1 MKDKAE
7 APKPEQSV
15 TQHVKPHR
23 GMVGARAAGGGSRP
37 VAGAARAAAV
47 VVGIFGAL
55 APAAAGAEV
64 VVLAADRLLEVRSGR
79 VVRDAVVVVE
89 GERIRAAGPRS
100 AVAIPAGAR
109 EVRLGDRTLL
119 PGLFDMHVHLSSGS
133 TRPKKFAQFFFDGPI
148 DSALR
153 AAANARATL
162 AAGFT
167 SVRSA
172 GDNDFIDVSLDKA
185 IENGFAV
192 GPRIVPAGYQISMT
206 GGHGDD
212 TGWPPGVFE
221 HGPEQGIA
229 DGPQQLLRAV
239 RYQIKHGARVI
250 KLMVTGGVAGFERT
264 LDVQQFSEEEM
275 RTVVEEARR
284 NRVKVLAHAE
294 ALDGTLAAL
303 RAGVDSIEHGSQL
316 DDEAIALMKE
326 KGSYLVPTPLVSA
339 VDEEVM
345 ASYPAEIQAKS
356 REERRRAEESL
367 RKAIHAGVKIAY
379 GTDAGPMPHGRN
391 AQQFALL
398 VAAGMSPLD
407 AIRSATLAAADLL
420 GVADRGALEPGL
432 LADVVAVPGD
442 PLADVH
448 ALEHVDFVM
457 KGGVI
462 FHQPGK

>member
-1 MKDKAE
+1 LN
-7 APKPEQSV
+7 
-15 TQHVKPHR
+15 
-23 GMVGARAAGGGSRP
+23 GAGL
-37 VAGAARAAAV
+37 AAV
-47 VVGIFGAL
+47 LAWAL
-55 APAAAGAEV
+55 APGALRAEV
-64 VVLAADRLLEVRSGR
+64 LALAADRLIEVRSGR
-79 VVRDAVVVVE
+79 VVRDAVVVVD
-89 GERIRAAGPRS
+89 GERIRAAGPRATV
-100 AVAIPAGAR
+100 AVPSGAR
-109 EVRLGDRTLL
+109 VVELGNRTLL
-119 PGLFDMHVHLSSGS
+119 PGLFDMHVHLSSKS
-133 TRPKKFAQFFFDGPI
+133 TRPKKFLQYFFDGPI

-153 AAANARATL
+153 AADNARATL

-172 GDNDFIDVSLDKA
+172 GDNDFIDVALDKA

-212 TGWPPGVFE
+212 TGFPPGVFE

-250 KLMVTGGVAGFERT
+250 KLMVTGGVGGFERT

-275 RTVVEEARR
+275 RTVVEEAKR

-294 ALDGTLAAL
+294 ALAGTLAAL

-316 DDEAIALMKE
+316 DDEAIRLMKQ
-326 KGSYLVPTPLVSA
+326 KGTYLVPTPLVGVEDKQVA
-339 VDEEVM
+339 NFPEE
-345 ASYPAEIQAKS
+345 ILAKS
-356 REERRRAEESL
+356 REERRRAAESL
-367 RKAIHAGVKIAY
+367 RRAIRAGVKIAY
-379 GTDAGPMPHGRN
+379 GTDAGAMPHGRN

-407 AIRSATLAAADLL
+407 AIRSATLAAADLM

-448 ALEHVDFVM
+448 AMEHVDFVM

-462 FHQPGK
+462 FHAPPGRTPGKSPCSDCPGGGLVTPATGRWR